1 MTPRNDKGTRRTR
14 RFRQALAS
22 GVALGA
28 IGGDAVG
35 AAPPTIVEIRPP
47 PTTATAERAPSPSRG
62 LGFLVTD
69 EGFALTTYRNL
80 LIEGTNRLH
89 PVVDVVVRGLG
100 EETPVRA
107 VLVGV
112 EPTLDLAIL
121 KLESDGLPAGS
132 PFEME
137 IGYGVGDEIYAPSQ
151 LDGDAVA
158 LGRLTGLNSKEC
170 YQETLTAAMYRAE
183 IELPDVVAGTPV
195 YIGDGEVVAIHTA
208 YVPEATADHAD
219 DPDEMH
225 LLPLVLVRNIF
236 NSLVEK
242 GSFRSPWT
250 GFSVRAL
257 VAEEASR
264 VPTDRGFRGGVALE
278 AVWPG
283 SPAEKMGLREGDVL
297 LQLGHNRTES
307 VADFQKW
314 LYLYGV
320 GENVKLVVLR
330 GEELLTTDY
339 EIEERPDWAK
349 PR

>member
-1 MTPRNDKGTRRTR
+1 MTPRNEKRTKGARRL
-14 RFRQALAS
+14 RQALAS
-22 GVALGA
+22 GAALSA
-28 IGGDAVG
+28 IGWDAAG
-35 AAPPTIVEIRPP
+35 AAPPTVIEIRPP
-47 PTTATAERAPSPSRG
+47 ATATAAKRASSPSRG

-80 LIEGTNRLH
+80 LIEGTSRLH
-89 PVVDVVVRGLG
+89 PAVDVVVRGLG
-100 EETPVRA
+100 DETPVRA

-121 KLESDGLPAGS
+121 KLETDGLPAGS
-132 PFEME
+132 PFELE

-257 VAEEASR
+257 AAEEASR

-278 AVWPG
+278 AIWPG